1 MMRVFILLLVFS
13 VPCALIAQQ
22 SSAPTATVK
31 ADNNQT
37 AGQTTSSINTLGT
50 SASTAAP
57 EKPRWFFPKHDWI
70 YGYGEF
76 DLAPPHNELDPNLC
90 LANSGDFGG
99 TSSTCTAFARWVIS
113 GQVEIRPFGV
123 NYLRRLKLFAQPTF
137 VFGRNIPQTLYT
149 WSMDPI
155 GWERQWGASVYLGR
169 RFEFR
174 ATQHFLFGRFN
185 GASGPAYIGPNG
197 PWGRYFMIGVR
208 KYFGYASVHDD
219 GGAPVEQ

>member
-1 MMRVFILLLVFS
+1 MRVLTFFLLLYLAVAPFS
-13 VPCALIAQQ
+13 QA
-22 SSAPTATVK
+22 
-31 ADNNQT
+31 
-37 AGQTTSSINTLGT
+37 QTTD
-50 SASTAAP
+50 ASVAKSGDTAATAQAGSANSVGKSTLAE
-57 EKPRWFFPKHDWI
+57 EKPRWYFPKHDWI

-90 LANSGDFGG
+90 FGNTANYGG
-99 TSSTCTAFARWVIS
+99 ASSTCTAFARWVIS

-123 NYLRRLKLFAQPTF
+123 NYLRRLKLFASPTF
-137 VFGRNIPQTLYT
+137 VFGRNVPQYLYT
-149 WSMDPI
+149 WSMEPI

-174 ATQHFLFGRFN
+174 ATQHFLFGKFN
-185 GASGPAYIGPNG
+185 GATGPGYIGPNG

-219 GGAPVEQ
+219 GGVPVQQ

>member
-1 MMRVFILLLVFS
+1 MTRVFALLLLLVFS
-13 VPCALIAQQ
+13 VPCAMLAQQ
-22 SSAPTATVK
+22 SSTSTATVQT
-31 ADNNQT
+31 ADNQT
-37 AGQTTSSINTLGT
+37 TGQTTSSINSLGK
-50 SASTAAP
+50 SASTE

-70 YGYGEF
+70 YGYAEF
-76 DLAPPHNELDPNLC
+76 DLAPPHNEPDPNLC

-99 TSSTCTAFARWVIS
+99 VNSTCTAFARWVIS
-113 GQVEIRPFGV
+113 GQVEIRPFGG

-185 GASGPAYIGPNG
+185 GATGPAYLGPNG
-197 PWGRYFMIGVR
+197 PWGRFFMIGVR

-219 GGAPVEQ
+219 GGAPVQQ

>member
-1 MMRVFILLLVFS
+1 MRLFVLSIVLLVS
-13 VPCALIAQQ
+13 CALIAQQ
-22 SSAPTATVK
+22 SNPSNATVK
-31 ADNNQT
+31 TSDNVTAQQSSGSADS
-37 AGQTTSSINTLGT
+37 GGKSTLT
-50 SASTAAP
+50 E
-57 EKPRWFFPKHDWI
+57 EKPRWYFPKHDWI

-90 LANSGDFGG
+90 FGNTGNYGGAN
-99 TSSTCTAFARWVIS
+99 STCTAFARWVIT
-113 GQVEIRPFGV
+113 GQVEIRPFGA
-123 NYLRRLKLFAQPTF
+123 NYIRRLKLFASPTF
-137 VFGRNIPQTLYT
+137 VFGRNVPQTLYT

-155 GWERQWGASVYLGR
+155 GWERQWGASVYMGK

-208 KYFGYASVHDD
+208 KYFGYASVQDD
-219 GGAPVEQ
+219 GGVPVR

>member
-1 MMRVFILLLVFS
+1 MRVCLLLLVLS
-13 VPCALIAQQ
+13 LPCTLLAQ
-22 SSAPTATVK
+22 SNSIDHVVA
-31 ADNNQT
+31 ADS
-37 AGQTTSSINTLGT
+37 GGT
-50 SASTAAP
+50 SAQATTTASSVPASTP
-57 EKPRWFFPKHDWI
+57 SQDKPRWYFPKHDWI

-99 TSSTCTAFARWVIS
+99 TNSTCTAFARWVIS

-123 NYLRRLKLFAQPTF
+123 NYLRRLKLFAAPTF
-137 VFGRNIPQTLYT
+137 VFGRNVPQTLYT

-155 GWERQWGASVYLGR
+155 GWERQWGASVYMGK

-219 GGAPVEQ
+219 GGVPVR